1 MAIYHC
7 SVQCLT
13 RVEGRSVVAAAAY
26 RSGER
31 LTNCYDGITHDYT
44 KKRWI
49 IHQEIMLPKQAPVS
63 YKDRGA
69 LWNAVEMA
77 ERSSV
82 CRLAREVQVALP
94 LELTMEENIALVQQ
108 YVQKNFVSQ
117 GMCADIAIHSP
128 PKTNDRHQPVD
139 KNGHPTKKLN
149 EMQFHNPHA
158 HILLTVRPMDEKGM
172 WQPKSQIEYVCIKD
186 GEEKGMT
193 AAEFKQVKDDG
204 WEKQYHFISNGK
216 KVWLPASAGKELGL
230 ERVSKMPKTIRFG
243 RENPICKQWNSE
255 ESIIRWRKSWED
267 VVNQKFQEKQL
278 EVRIDSRS
286 FKDQGREE
294 EIPTIHL
301 GPETV
306 HMNRRAER
314 LIAEGYDSDK
324 VVRPEKW
331 YINEKIKEHNR
342 LVNELKEKFEQA
354 VVAIKAQTKE
364 YVGQMAKHLES
375 LRNRIISAVYESM
388 QFDNERSVDMLK
400 YESDEEKISYLEG
413 LMEDV
418 KHQKNVSER
427 NIQSLQKQIDQLSF
441 IEFAKK
447 RTYLKQIE
455 AEQHKIDTMDSYVKA
470 EFKKYGVD
478 SVDFDTMKKQYK
490 ADQIKMQEQ
499 QREFLQQVEDAQQ
512 AYMQELEDVPGE
524 YAAEIQKERRQ
535 ICEANESR
543 QVQHLKNSQTDDNL
557 YRKALQKVNQNLAK
571 AGLEPKAE
579 QSIRQGVG
587 EKQNDISNNRRR

>member
-7 SVQCLT
+7 SVKCIT
-13 RVEGRSVVAAAAY
+13 RSEGRSAVAAAAY
-26 RSGER
+26 RSGEK
-31 LTNCYDGITHDYT
+31 LTNCYDGVTHDYT

-49 IHQEIMLPKQAPVS
+49 LHQEIMLPEQAPVS
-63 YKDRGA
+63 YKDRSE

-77 ERSSV
+77 ERSSS

-108 YVQKNFVSQ
+108 YVQKNFVRQ
-117 GMCADIAIHSP
+117 GMCADIAIHNP
-128 PKTNDRHQPVD
+128 PKKNDRHQPVD
-139 KNGHPTKKLN
+139 KNGHPTKLLN

-158 HILLTVRPMDEKGM
+158 HILLTVRPMDEKGK

-193 AAEFKQVKDDG
+193 AAEFKLAKEDG
-204 WEKQYHFISNGK
+204 WEKQYRFISNGK
-216 KVWLPASAGKELGL
+216 KVWLPASVGKEQGL
-230 ERVSKMPKTIRFG
+230 ERAGKMPKTTRFG
-243 RENPICKQWNSE
+243 RENPACKKWNSE
-255 ESIIRWRKSWED
+255 ESIIQWRKSWED
-267 VVNQKFQEKQL
+267 VVNQKFQEKQMA
-278 EVRIDSRS
+278 VRIDSRS

-301 GPETV
+301 GPEAV

-375 LRNRIISAVYESM
+375 LRNRIISTVYESM
-388 QFDNERSVDMLK
+388 QFDNERSDDMLK
-400 YESDEEKISYLEG
+400 YELDEEKIKYLEG

-418 KHQKNVSER
+418 KHQKTVSER
-427 NIQSLQKQIDQLSF
+427 NIQNLQKQIDQLSF
-441 IEFAKK
+441 IEFTKK
-447 RTYLKQIE
+447 RAYLKQIE
-455 AEQHKIDTMDSYVKA
+455 AEQRKLDAMDSYIKA
-470 EFKKYGVD
+470 ELKKYGVD
-478 SVDFDTMKKQYK
+478 SVDFDMMKKQYQ
-490 ADQIKMQEQ
+490 ADQIKLQEQ
-499 QREFLQQVEDAQQ
+499 QRELLQQVEDAEQ
-512 AYMQELEDVPGE
+512 AYMQALEDVPGE
-524 YAAEIQKERRQ
+524 YVAEVRKKLRQ
-535 ICEANESR
+535 IRKANESR
-543 QVQHLKNSQTDDNL
+543 QVQHLKNSQTDDDL
-557 YRKALQKVNQNLAK
+557 YRKALEKVNQNLVK
-571 AGLEPKAE
+571 AGLEQKSE
-579 QSIRQGVG
+579 QSIRQGAQ
-587 EKQNDISNNRRR
+587 EKQNNIGNNRRR

>member
-7 SVQCLT
+7 SVKCIT
-13 RVEGRSVVAAAAY
+13 RSEGRSAVAAAAY
-26 RSGER
+26 RSGEK

-44 KKRWI
+44 KKCWI
-49 IHQEIMLPKQAPVS
+49 IHQEIVLPEQAPVS
-63 YKDRGA
+63 YKDRSL

-77 ERSSV
+77 ERSSS

-108 YVQKNFVSQ
+108 YVRKNFVSQ

-139 KNGHPTKKLN
+139 KNGHPTKLLN
-149 EMQFHNPHA
+149 EMQFYNPHA
-158 HILLTVRPMDEKGM
+158 HILLTVRPMDEKGK
-172 WQPKSQIEYVCIKD
+172 WQPKSQIEYVCIKN

-193 AAEFKQVKDDG
+193 ATEFKQAKEDG
-204 WEKQYHFISNGK
+204 WEKQYRFISNGK
-216 KVWLPASAGKELGL
+216 KVWLPASVGKEQGL
-230 ERVSKMPKTIRFG
+230 ERVSKMPKTTRFG
-243 RENPICKQWNSE
+243 RENPTCKKWNSE
-255 ESIIRWRKSWED
+255 ESIIQWRKSWED
-267 VVNQKFQEKQL
+267 VVNQKFQEKQMA
-278 EVRIDSRS
+278 VRIDCRS

-301 GPETV
+301 GPEAV

-314 LIAEGYDSDK
+314 LMAEGHDSDK

-331 YINEKIKEHNR
+331 YINEKIKAHNR
-342 LVNELKEKFEQA
+342 LVKELREKFEQA
-354 VVAIKAQTKE
+354 VAAIKAQTKE
-364 YVGQMAKHLES
+364 YIGQMAKQLES

-400 YESDEEKISYLEG
+400 CESDEERIKYLEG
-413 LMEDV
+413 LMEEA
-418 KHQKNVSER
+418 KYQKIVTER

-455 AEQHKIDTMDSYVKA
+455 AEQHKLDTMNSYVKA

-478 SVDFDTMKKQYK
+478 SVDFDMMKKQYQ
-490 ADQIKMQEQ
+490 ADQIKLQEQ
-499 QREFLQQVEDAQQ
+499 QREFLQQVEDAEQ
-512 AYMQELEDVPGE
+512 AYMQTLEDVPGE
-524 YAAEIQKERRQ
+524 YAVEIQNERRQ
-535 ICEANESR
+535 IRKVNESR
-543 QVQHLKNSQTDDNL
+543 QVQHLKNGQTDYNL
-557 YRKALQKVNQNLAK
+557 YRRALQKVNQNLVK
-571 AGLEPKAE
+571 AGLEQKSE
-579 QSIRQGVG
+579 QSIRQGAQ
-587 EKQNDISNNRRR
+587 EKQNNISNNRRR

>member
-7 SVQCLT
+7 TVKSIT
-13 RVEGRSVVAAAAY
+13 RSEGRSVVAAAAY

-31 LTNCYDGITHDYT
+31 LTNCYDGVTHDYT
-44 KKRWI
+44 KKHWI
-49 IHQEIMLPKQAPVS
+49 IYKEIMLPEQAPVN
-63 YKDRGA
+63 YKDRSE

-77 ERSSV
+77 ERSSS

-94 LELTMEENIALVQQ
+94 LELTMEENITLVQR

-139 KNGHPTKKLN
+139 KNGHPTKRVN

-158 HILLTVRPMDEKGM
+158 HILLTVQPMDEKGK

-193 AAEFKQVKDDG
+193 AAEFKQAKEDG
-204 WEKQYHFISNGK
+204 WEKQYRFSSNGK
-216 KVWLPASAGKELGL
+216 KVWLPASVGKEQGL
-230 ERVSKMPKTIRFG
+230 ERVSKMPKTTRFG

-267 VVNQKFQEKQL
+267 VVNQKFQEKQI

-301 GPETV
+301 GPEVV

-314 LIAEGYDSDK
+314 LMAEGQDSDK

-331 YINEKIKEHNR
+331 YINEKIKAHNR

-354 VVAIKAQTKE
+354 VAAIKAQTKE
-364 YVGQMAKHLES
+364 YIGQMAKQLES

-400 YESDEEKISYLEG
+400 YESGEEKIIYLEG

-418 KHQKNVSER
+418 KHQKNISER

-441 IEFAKK
+441 IEFTKK

-455 AEQHKIDTMDSYVKA
+455 TEQYKLDTMDSYVKA

-478 SVDFDTMKKQYK
+478 SVDFDMMKKQYQ
-490 ADQIKMQEQ
+490 ADQIKLQEQ
-499 QREFLQQVEDAQQ
+499 QREFLQQVEDAEQ
-512 AYMQELEDVPGE
+512 AYMQALEDVPGE
-524 YAAEIQKERRQ
+524 YEAEIQKERRQ
-535 ICEANESR
+535 IRKVNESR
-543 QVQHLKNSQTDDNL
+543 RVQHLKNGQTNDNL
-557 YRKALQKVNQNLAK
+557 YRRALQKVNQNLVK
-571 AGLEPKAE
+571 AGLEQKSE

-587 EKQNDISNNRRR
+587 EKQNNISNNRRR

>member
-7 SVQCLT
+7 SVKGVT
-13 RVEGRSVVAAAAY
+13 RSDGRSAVAAAAY
-26 RSGER
+26 RSGEK
-31 LTNCYDGITHDYT
+31 LTNCYDGLTHDYT

-49 IHQEIMLPKQAPVS
+49 IHQEIMLPEQAPVS
-63 YKDRGA
+63 YKDRSE

-77 ERSSV
+77 ERSSS

-128 PKTNDRHQPVD
+128 PKKNDRHQPVD

-193 AAEFKQVKDDG
+193 AAEFKLVKEDG
-204 WEKQYHFISNGK
+204 WEKQYRFISNGK
-216 KVWLPASAGKELGL
+216 KVWLPASVGKEQGL
-230 ERVSKMPKTIRFG
+230 ERVSKMPKTTRFG

-255 ESIIRWRKSWED
+255 ESIIQWRKSWEE

-314 LIAEGYDSDK
+314 LIAEGQVSDK

-331 YINEKIKEHNR
+331 YINETIKAHNR
-342 LVNELKEKFEQA
+342 LVKELREKFEQA
-354 VVAIKAQTKE
+354 IAAIKEQTKE
-364 YVGQMAKHLES
+364 YIGQMAKHLES

-400 YESDEEKISYLEG
+400 YELDEEKIKYLEG

-418 KHQKNVSER
+418 KHQKTVSER
-427 NIQSLQKQIDQLSF
+427 NIQNLQKQIDQLSF
-441 IEFAKK
+441 IEFTKK
-447 RTYLKQIE
+447 RAYLKQIE
-455 AEQHKIDTMDSYVKA
+455 AEQRKLDAMDSYIKA
-470 EFKKYGVD
+470 ELKKYGVD
-478 SVDFDTMKKQYK
+478 SVDFDMMKKQYQ
-490 ADQIKMQEQ
+490 ADQIKLQEQ
-499 QREFLQQVEDAQQ
+499 QRELLQQVEDAEQ
-512 AYMQELEDVPGE
+512 AYMQALEDVPGG
-524 YAAEIQKERRQ
+524 YVAEVRKKLRQ
-535 ICEANESR
+535 IRKANESR
-543 QVQHLKNSQTDDNL
+543 QVQRLKNSQTDDDL
-557 YRKALQKVNQNLAK
+557 YRKALEKVNQNLVK
-571 AGLEPKAE
+571 AGLEQKSE
-579 QSIRQGVG
+579 QSIRQGAQ
-587 EKQNDISNNRRR
+587 EKQNNIGNNRRR

>member
-7 SVQCLT
+7 SVKCIT
-13 RVEGRSVVAAAAY
+13 RSEGRSAVAAAAY
-26 RSGER
+26 RSGEK
-31 LTNCYDGITHDYT
+31 LTNCYDGVTHDYT

-49 IHQEIMLPKQAPVS
+49 LHQEIMLPEQAPVS
-63 YKDRGA
+63 YKDRSE

-77 ERSSV
+77 ERSSS

-139 KNGHPTKKLN
+139 KNGHPTKLPK
-149 EMQFHNPHA
+149 EMQFRNPHA
-158 HILLTVRPMDEKGM
+158 HILLTVRPVDEKGK
-172 WQPKSQIEYVCIKD
+172 WQPKSQIEYVCIKN

-193 AAEFKQVKDDG
+193 AAEFKQAKEDG
-204 WEKQYHFISNGK
+204 WEKQYRFISNGK
-216 KVWLPASAGKELGL
+216 KVWLPASVGKEQGL
-230 ERVSKMPKTIRFG
+230 ERVGKMPKTTRFG
-243 RENPICKQWNSE
+243 RENPACKKWNSE
-255 ESIIRWRKSWED
+255 ESIIQWRKSWED
-267 VVNQKFQEKQL
+267 VVNQKFQEKQMA
-278 EVRIDSRS
+278 VRIDSRS

-301 GPETV
+301 GPEAV

-375 LRNRIISAVYESM
+375 LRNRIILAVYESM

-455 AEQHKIDTMDSYVKA
+455 VEQHKIDTMDSYVKA
-470 EFKKYGVD
+470 EVKKYGVD

-490 ADQIKMQEQ
+490 ADQIKLQEQ

-587 EKQNDISNNRRR
+587 EKQNNISNNRRR